1 MRDAIELGEDSA
13 FHRWRIRAKNLY
25 YELEF
30 LESVWPKRLHR
41 LVSRLSKLQDEI
53 GLDHDAAVL
62 RAWLKK
68 TPENFGGSETV
79 QRVVGCLD
87 SQTQKLRKRVV
98 PLGQKI
104 WGEKPRRFARQVVR
118 HWDKR

>member
-53 GLDHDAAVL
+53 GLEHDAAV
-62 RAWLKK
+62 
-68 TPENFGGSETV
+68 FCGHG
-79 QRVVGCLD
+79 
-87 SQTQKLRKRVV
+87 
-98 PLGQKI
+98 
-104 WGEKPRRFARQVVR
+104 
-118 HWDKR
+118 